1 MIQFCISSHP
11 FFVSVSIALYSLLH
25 MYGAQPASHDSLG
38 RHIFSEHPW
47 AFVGASLICTFMY
60 RCGCRPTSCS
70 FARARLLWFVVVIS
84 RYWSWAFYISHTC
97 CAGNFQLQ
105 RHNIYLSRA
114 WFLFNVD
121 WPLSRR
127 RRLRWRRGGLIGDLL
142 SSLVRGRPRASE
154 LVLYATSSDYIIY
167 EAAF

>member
-1 MIQFCISSHP
+1 MYVWCTASQPRQLGPTHFLGTPLGFRWSFSDLH
-11 FFVSVSIALYSLLH
+11 FYVSLWL
-25 MYGAQPASHDSLG
+25 
-38 RHIFSEHPW
+38 
-47 AFVGASLICTFMY
+47 
-60 RCGCRPTSCS
+60 PTSCS

-154 LVLYATSSDYIIY
+154 LVLYATSADYIIY